1 LKQIKLKYFR
11 ITNLTTLATQHPTN
25 RKGRL
30 VMAAPSNPSAST
42 LQFLQPPGWPQPKG
56 YANGIAAT
64 GRQIFVGGTI
74 GWNEQQEFTS
84 DELAEQ
90 THQALKNIVAVL
102 AEADAGPEH
111 VVRMTWY
118 VTDKRE
124 YLAQAKAVGAA
135 YRDVMGYHFPAMAL
149 VQVVALVEDRA
160 KVEIETTAVIPVE

>member
-1 LKQIKLKYFR
+1 
-11 ITNLTTLATQHPTN
+11 
-25 RKGRL
+25 
-30 VMAAPSNPSAST
+30 MAELGKPQASN
-42 LQFLQPPGWPQPKG
+42 LQFLQPLGWPEPKG

-74 GWNEQQEFTS
+74 GWNEQQQFTS

-90 THQALKNIVAVL
+90 TQQALKNIVAVL
-102 AEADAGPEH
+102 AEAGACPEH

-118 VTDKRE
+118 VTDKHD
-124 YLAQAKAVGAA
+124 YLANAKAIGAA
-135 YRDVMGYHFPAMAL
+135 YRSVMGYHFPAMTL